1 MKSVLTVICI
11 FCALGTISACSE
23 PPASQRAPIRAIA
36 WQKVTLEPIKQVRN
50 LPGNIVPA
58 ETAPLSFQVGG
69 KIEKIHVK
77 LGDSIRAG
85 QLLAK
90 LDTSNYQLALQA
102 AQGEVKRA
110 QALYSERQAEY
121 LRFQQLL
128 EQQLVSKSQFDNAKS
143 QAQSAR
149 STLEVAT
156 TQVKIAQKNLTD
168 TQLLAPY
175 DGHISKQFAEP
186 SQQVASG
193 QTVFEVEGIHGF
205 EIEVFVPEIMIK
217 HIQLGQICK
226 VSSQVTKSSQ
236 LNATVKEIASRAE
249 TANSFKVILQ
259 FNQAHPDL
267 RAGMSVEVEFV
278 YLSSERNNV
287 SGDAIKVP
295 LSAVL
300 AGANQQNF
308 VFVFNAQSN
317 LLEQRLVTTE
327 NIVENQVLITQGLK
341 SGEIIA
347 TAGVHFLTDGQQVT
361 LLQNHINI
369 FN

>member
-1 MKSVLTVICI
+1 MNTMKYFIYSICTLI
-11 FCALGTISACSE
+11 LVSACSE
-23 PPASQRAPIRAIA
+23 PPTNKQPPLRAIA
-36 WQKVTLEPIKQVRN
+36 WQKVALEPIQQIRN

-69 KIEKIHVK
+69 KIQQIQVK
-77 LGDSIRAG
+77 LGDTIFAG
-85 QLLAK
+85 QTLAQ
-90 LDTSNYQLALQA
+90 LDKRNYQLALQA
-102 AQGEVKRA
+102 AEGEVKRA

-128 EQQLVSKSQFDNAKS
+128 EQQLVSNSQFDNAKS

-156 TQVKIAQKNLTD
+156 TQVKIAEKNLAD

-175 DGHISKQFAEP
+175 DGHISKQLAEP

-193 QTVFEVEGIHGF
+193 QTVFEVEGTHGF

-217 HIQLGQICK
+217 HISLGQICK
-226 VSSQVTKSSQ
+226 VSSQVTKTSQ
-236 LNATVKEIASRAE
+236 LNASVKEIASRAE
-249 TANSFKVILQ
+249 TANAFKVILQ
-259 FNQAHPDL
+259 FNQNHEDL

-287 SGDAIKVP
+287 SGEAVKVP

-300 AGANQQNF
+300 AGGNQQNF
-308 VFVFNAQSN
+308 VFVFDAQSN
-317 LLEQRLVTTE
+317 KLEKRAVVTE
-327 NIVENQVLITQGLK
+327 NIIENQVLITQGLQ

-347 TAGVHFLTDGQQVT
+347 TAGVHFLNDGQQVT
-361 LLQNHINI
+361 LLQNQIDI